1 MNIINIKGI
10 NTINYRDFAEVF
22 GVPKEVVAYQ
32 IANNKNLT
40 LDVDYISA
48 ARNNYHL
55 SASGVIAVSISMQI
69 SEYTKVAS
77 IVNALGNSNSMNF
90 EHKYEELKF
99 KYSQIITAYQLMG
112 EAISNAN
119 CSASESGET
128 HETNVHK
135 YKYNNSVHAEPESLV
150 SDTDAEHTS
159 KPKVRY
165 HTMPQPTVV
174 EAARINQVNA
184 KLESKYPGIATHNST
199 LALRRI
205 QFLRNTYKEFEKTG
219 YSFAMAKSA
228 FAHKYGLNPTNPN
241 ISNLRII
248 VSDRETFESWY
259 KLFSE
264 MITEMD

>member
-1 MNIINIKGI
+1 MNIVNIKGI
-10 NTINYRDFAEVF
+10 NTINYRDFAEMF

-90 EHKYEELKF
+90 EHKYEELQS
-99 KYSQIITAYQLMG
+99 KYSQIVTAYQLMG
-112 EAISNAN
+112 EAISSVK
-119 CSASESGET
+119 CSTSESEGI
-128 HETNVHK
+128 HETDVH
-135 YKYNNSVHAEPESLV
+135 KYNNSVHAESKSIM
-150 SDTDAEHTS
+150 SDADIEHTS
-159 KPKVRY
+159 DPKVRY
-165 HTMPQPTVV
+165 HSIPQPTVV
-174 EAARINQVNA
+174 ETARLNQVNA
-184 KLESKYPGIATHNST
+184 KLESKYPGKAAPHST
-199 LALRRI
+199 LVLKRMK
-205 QFLRNTYKEFEKTG
+205 FLKETYREFEKTG

-228 FAHKYGLNPTNPN
+228 FAHKYNINPTNSN
-241 ISNLRII
+241 ISNLRIL

-259 KLFSE
+259 KLFSA

>member
-1 MNIINIKGI
+1 MNIVNIKGI
-10 NTINYRDFAEVF
+10 NTINYRDFAEMF
-22 GVPKEVVAYQ
+22 NVPKEVVAYQ

-77 IVNALGNSNSMNF
+77 IVTALGNSNSVNF
-90 EHKYEELKF
+90 EHKYEELQS
-99 KYSQIITAYQLMG
+99 KYSQIVTAYQLMG
-112 EAISNAN
+112 EAISSVK
-119 CSASESGET
+119 CSASESEGI
-128 HETNVHK
+128 HETNVH
-135 YKYNNSVHAEPESLV
+135 KYNNSVHAEPKPIM
-150 SDTDAEHTS
+150 SDADTEHT
-159 KPKVRY
+159 PDPQIRY
-165 HTMPQPTVV
+165 HSMPQPTVV
-174 EAARINQVNA
+174 EAARLNQVNA
-184 KLESKYPGIATHNST
+184 KLESKYPGIAAPRST

-205 QFLRNTYKEFEKTG
+205 KFLRETYKEFEKTG

-228 FAHKYGLNPTNPN
+228 FAHKYNINPTNSN

-259 KLFSE
+259 KLFSA

>member
-1 MNIINIKGI
+1 MNIVNIKGI
-10 NTINYRDFAEVF
+10 NTINYRDFAEMF

-77 IVNALGNSNSMNF
+77 IVNALGNSNSVNF
-90 EHKYEELKF
+90 EHKYEELQS
-99 KYSQIITAYQLMG
+99 KYSQIVTAYQLMG
-112 EAISNAN
+112 EAISSVK
-119 CSASESGET
+119 CSASESEGI
-128 HETNVHK
+128 HETSVH
-135 YKYNNSVHAEPESLV
+135 KYNNSVHVESKPIM
-150 SDTDAEHTS
+150 SDTDAKHTPNP
-159 KPKVRY
+159 KPRY
-165 HTMPQPTVV
+165 HSMPQPTVV

-205 QFLRNTYKEFEKTG
+205 QFLRDTYKEFEKTG

-228 FAHKYGLNPTNPN
+228 FAHKYGLNPANPN
-241 ISNLRII
+241 ISNLRIL